1 MNKAILGKKL
11 GMTQVFTANGLV
23 IPVTVIEAGPCYVA
37 QKKTTETDGYN
48 AVQVA
53 FEDIRENLKNKPQ
66 LGLFKKANLTP
77 KRYLR
82 EFRFEDVSNYEVG
95 SEIKCDVFNEGDF
108 VDVTGTSKGH
118 GFSGV
123 IKRWNHSRHRMTHG
137 NGPVH
142 RHPGSSGA
150 TSSMSRVIKGKKLA
164 GQFGND
170 RVTIQNLEVVKVDA
184 DRNVMLI
191 KGAVP
196 GNKNGLVI
204 IRNAVKHN

>member
-37 QKKTTETDGYN
+37 QVKTTQTDGYN

-53 FEDIRENLKNKPQ
+53 YEDIREGLKNKAQ

-82 EFRFEDVSNYEVG
+82 EFKLDDISILEVG
-95 SEIKCDVFNEGDF
+95 SVIKCDVFAEGEF

-123 IKRWNHSRHRMTHG
+123 IKRWNHHRHRMTHG

-142 RHPGSSGA
+142 RAPGSSGA
-150 TSSMSRVIKGKKLA
+150 TSSMSRVVKGKKLA

-170 RVTIQNLEVVKVDA
+170 KTTIQNLEVVKVDA
-184 DRNVMLI
+184 ERNVMLI

>member
-1 MNKAILGKKL
+1 MKSIVGRKI
-11 GMTQVFTANGLV
+11 GMTQVFATDGTQY
-23 IPVTVIEAGPCYVA
+23 PVTVIEVLPNVVT
-37 QKKTTETDGYN
+37 QVKTVETDGYN

-53 FEDIRENLKNKPQ
+53 YEEIREGLKNKPQ

-82 EFRFEDVSNYEVG
+82 EFKLDDISNLEVG
-95 SEIKCDVFNEGDF
+95 SVIKCDVFNEGDI
-108 VDVTGTSKGH
+108 VDVTGTTKGH
-118 GFSGV
+118 GFTGV
-123 IKRWNHSRHRMTHG
+123 IKRWNHARHRMTHG

-142 RHPGSSGA
+142 RAPGSSGA

-164 GQFGND
+164 GQYGNEK
-170 RVTIQNLEVVKVDA
+170 VTIQNLEVVKVDA

-196 GNKNGLVI
+196 GNKNGLLF
-204 IRNAVKHN
+204 IRNAVKQK